1 MRRRAK
7 SSWRRLKTA
16 SDMEVGWN
24 NSLTS
29 SVGERGVASAASVR
43 LDCARLCR
51 EENLGRGLAPLRLPR
66 LRREE
71 QRDDNF
77 HDQHEREGVERGVR
91 QRQVDRVERLREHE
105 RREQQLRHEALVVAE
120 HERKR
125 AHRVRCMRGEVLQ
138 RFVLLCCRSRTR
150 SCWTRSWTWSCNL
163 PDVSLQSR

>member
-7 SSWRRLKTA
+7 STWRRLKSA
-16 SDMEVGWN
+16 SGMALGWN
-24 NSLTS
+24 NLLTS
-29 SVGERGVASAASVR
+29 SVDERCVASAASVR

-105 RREQQLRHEALVVAE
+105 RRVQQLRHEVLVVAE

-138 RFVLLCCRSRTR
+138 M
-150 SCWTRSWTWSCNL
+150 
-163 PDVSLQSR
+163 